1 MAISPQPAR
10 TRTPRGFS
18 LLEIIIVLVL
28 MGLVAGLVAPT
39 VTRSASVGHERRVLG
54 ELINTMLARRLD
66 AIRSGHDVRV
76 QITLDEGR
84 RLTLRVGD
92 REHHWDNWP
101 LDLLDEAGEPG
112 GQAHITFDLR
122 GRADMESLTLRSA
135 RSPGRIWRIEFDP
148 VGGVPTAH
156 RLREASP
163 S

>member
-1 MAISPQPAR
+1 MTMSPQPAR
-10 TRTPRGFS
+10 TYTHRGFT

-28 MGLVAGLVAPT
+28 MGLIAGLVAPT
-39 VTRSASVGHERRVLG
+39 VARSAGVGHERRVIG

-66 AIRSGHDVRV
+66 AIRSGRDVRV
-76 QITLDEGR
+76 QVTLNEGR
-84 RLTLRVGD
+84 RLTLRAGD
-92 REHHWDNWP
+92 RQHHWDNWP
-101 LDLLDEAGEPG
+101 LDLLDEAGEPAG
-112 GQAHITFDLR
+112 HATITFGTR
-122 GRADMESLTLRSA
+122 GRADIESLTFRSA